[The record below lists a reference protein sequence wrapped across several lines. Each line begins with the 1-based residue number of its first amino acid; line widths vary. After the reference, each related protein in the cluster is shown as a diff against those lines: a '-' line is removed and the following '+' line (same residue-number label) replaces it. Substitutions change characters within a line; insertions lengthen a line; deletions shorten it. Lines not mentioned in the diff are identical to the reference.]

1 MGPHAMTVTTP
12 DAEHEDGLPR
22 SGSATP
28 PPGSTRRVSLARVLG
43 WIGKTLIWLGALLL
57 LFVVYQLWGTGLEEA
72 RAQDSLEAEF
82 IEDLSADLGI
92 EEGLQSVDAVIEWLS
107 DQSIEPAPATAT
119 QPLDSPMGIISIPRI
134 GLQKIFVEGTGTEQ
148 LKKGPGHYVGTPLP
162 GQAGNAGV
170 AGHRTTYGAPFNRID
185 ELLPGDEITVYTGQG
200 VFRYEVMPPQ
210 TAGAIEVGAGYWTV
224 RPDQAEVLDDYGD
237 NRITLT
243 ACHPKYSAEQRI
255 VVAGKLVDTPAPAP
269 VEEPADEPGGED
281 IGGED
286 EVADDS
292 AAQSDLDLDEGL
304 AGDSAALV
312 PTILWGLGL
321 LALGVIAWLVGRA
334 WRRWPTYLIAAPFF
348 LVVMFFWFQQI
359 DRLLPA
365 Y

>member
-1 MGPHAMTVTTP
+1 MTVTTP
-12 DAEHEDGLPR
+12 DAEHDDGPPR
-22 SGSATP
+22 SDHAAP
-28 PPGSTRRVSLARVLG
+28 PPAPARKVSLARVLG
-43 WIGKTLIWLGALLL
+43 WIGKTLIWLGALIL

-72 RAQDSLEAEF
+72 RAQDSLEEEL
-82 IEDLSADLGI
+82 IEDLSTDLGI
-92 EEGLQSVDAVIEWLS
+92 EEGLESIDELTEWLS
-107 DQSIEPAPATAT
+107 GLAIETAPATAT

-134 GLQKIFVEGTGTEQ
+134 GLEKVFVEGTGTEQ

-162 GQAGNAGV
+162 GQAGNAGI

-185 ELLPGDEITVYTGQG
+185 ELLPGDEITVWTGQG
-200 VFRYEVMPPQ
+200 GFRYQVMPPQ

-224 RPDQAEVLDDYGD
+224 RPDQAEVLEDYGD

-243 ACHPKYSAEQRI
+243 ACHPKYSADQRI
-255 VVAGKLVDTPAPAP
+255 VVAAELVDTPAPAP
-269 VEEPADEPGGED
+269 TEEPADDDAGSG
-281 IGGED
+281 D
-286 EVADDS
+286 EVVAEES
-292 AAQSDLDLDEGL
+292 AAETELDLDESL
-304 AGDSAALV
+304 AGDSSALV

-321 LALGVIAWLVGRA
+321 LTLGVIAWLVGRA